1 MNRIDASVSPNRI
14 TLKPG
19 YPATFEVTVLNQS
32 DRFAAFQLEVL
43 APGYTTDPN
52 RRWYRTEPKVSSKK
66 PPGDRTLFRVAI
78 VETPAPGFVGRLELM
93 VRVFSLEFPDEAR
106 QPLQVD
112 VEPGASYLILEL
124 PAPRLQAYPRNLI
137 EIPFRIH
144 NPRRQISDVAI
155 NLAGVDPAWMPNG
168 TFQQVR
174 IPAGQQQLLHFL
186 CQPPEPLLAPCSE
199 YPFTL
204 EALPSDGLAV
214 RAEGILELLPAGFVE
229 FRCDRRQQQTPKK
242 RKFWISW
249 KSPSVTYP
257 LELEN
262 TSNLWQDVEL
272 SIHGKDCKRCKIDI
286 VPEQQILDPAE
297 SAQVDLIVHKKRP
310 WLGLS
315 QRLLLEADLH
325 LKDTNYTNAQVVPRP
340 KSQLLELR
348 VFPIVPP
355 WVQALILALLLLL
368 LWWALQPAE
377 KHLAPV
383 TTVQI
388 SGDAGTVLSG
398 SRDQTIRRWQVNGDR
413 LESAGILAQTGKA
426 VRVLRYR
433 PVANNVV
440 AAGLENGEIQF
451 WDILTSKKL
460 NTLLYSPGDR
470 VFGLAFTQDSRTLYA
485 GYGSGRVLE
494 WNLEGSKTQPVKRKA
509 IDIKYGV
516 GFTVY
521 AIALSERP
529 GERLLVIS
537 GRYNQLALW
546 DLQKDRVYRIAYE
559 PPPGMNPFSQAIA
572 SQNNYIESITT
583 AGSTMATADN
593 QGLITLWNLA
603 ERKCSDKT
611 KTCSVPILDQWQDG
625 HQEKP
630 VRSIAFT
637 NNGCYLASAG
647 DDGRVMLWLLTTAGQ
662 RIAEGDPSREIER
675 INTRLNSVD
684 AVILQGNLLIANDDY
699 DNRIR
704 FRRLNPQDFKNPFCQ
719 R

>member
-229 FRCDRRQQQTPKK
+229 FRCDLRQQQTPKK
-242 RKFWISW
+242 RKFWINW

-272 SIHGKDCKRCKIDI
+272 SVQGKDCKRCKIDI

-494 WNLEGSKTQPVKRKA
+494 WNLEGSNRQPVKRKA
-509 IDIKYGV
+509 INIKYGV

-546 DLQKDRVYRIAYE
+546 DLQKDRVYRIEYE
-559 PPPGMNPFSQAIA
+559 PPPGINPFSQAIA

-583 AGSTMATADN
+583 AGATMATADN
-593 QGLITLWNLA
+593 QGVITLWNLA
-603 ERKCSDKT
+603 ERKCSDKA

-662 RIAEGDPSREIER
+662 RIAEGEPSREIER

-704 FRRLNPQDFKNPFCQ
+704 FRRLNPQDFKNSFCQ